1 MSDYEPINI
10 TNWCT
15 AGEEVLR
22 DENPTLGLQTMRG
35 LPFQVGSVDGS
46 PNQRCYV
53 SLHKGHG
60 PVTIPIDKTAYQV
73 VFAHRLLETQQ
84 PVGGH
89 PGEQVAE
96 YVFKLADG
104 DVVRVPIRER
114 YEINAVGD
122 RRGVDRF
129 AVGFPYLAVPD
140 RADELISRD
149 HGEWSEA
156 GRRQTETLQAQPRM
170 YYLWAWANPK
180 PNVAIKSIEIISKDL
195 HFIVAGVTLGYL
207 DEHPFSR
214 TGRRPVKVTLKEDA
228 DAEKAFDVEVT
239 IDRGE
244 ATYTHSLPE
253 QSSREFLESNYK
265 GWGEPQN
272 QESSPSYVELS
283 GTSSAT
289 VTVNQGGNKIDSVSW
304 GEIEDKGVAE
314 TDRVRVQLA
323 EPGKNWVRVRVLDDD
338 TGKPVPCRV
347 HFRSPEGI
355 PYQPHGH
362 HNQVNSN
369 NDTWHIDV
377 GGDLRL
383 GHITYAYIDGTCE
396 GWLPRG
402 DVIVDLARGYE
413 YDPVRTKVTIEPGQQ
428 NLDLRIKRWTDMNA
442 QGWYSG
448 DSHVHFLSTQG
459 SHFESQGEDVNVV
472 NLLQSQWGS
481 LFTNTEDFT
490 GEPSV
495 TRDGNNIVYTSQE
508 NRQHQMGH
516 MILWGLKKPVM
527 PWCSDGPSEGEIGG
541 SMETTLSYWADQ
553 AHSQGAYVINPH
565 FPHPNGEPAALVATG
580 RLDGI
585 EMILQRDF
593 FHNEWYRYLNSGY
606 KLPLVGGTDKMSS
619 DVPVGLYRTYVRI
632 PDDEE
637 FTYENWCRNVAKGRT
652 MLSGGP
658 ILGFTVDGFEVGDTL
673 SMSSSGTV
681 EVYAW
686 AESVVPMSPLE
697 IVKDGQVIA
706 SAQSSKPTR
715 RLEIREKVQVCG
727 NSWLAA
733 RAGGPSYFN
742 GPTYYDVWQRGIF
755 SHTSPIYIAVG
766 GDWWMFDEATAK
778 YMLTLID
785 GDLTYI
791 ENSSRQHVHGHVTH
805 HHGEDDHIEYLK
817 RPFIEARTA
826 LEERLRKRH

>member
-60 PVTIPIDKTAYQV
+60 PVTIPIDKTAHQV

-104 DVVRVPIRER
+104 DVIRVPIRER

-140 RADELISRD
+140 RSDELLSRH

-180 PNVAIKSIEIISKDL
+180 PNVAITSIEIVSKDL
-195 HFIVAGVTLGYL
+195 HFIIAGVTLGHL
-207 DEHPFSR
+207 DEQPFSR
-214 TGRRPVKVTLKEDA
+214 SGRRPVKVTLKEDVEA
-228 DAEKAFDVEVT
+228 KKAFDVEVT

-244 ATYTHSLPE
+244 ATYTHPLPE
-253 QSSREFLESNYK
+253 QSSREFLESDYK
-265 GWGEPQN
+265 GWGEPQS

-289 VTVNQGGNKIDSVSW
+289 VTVKQDGNKIDSVSW
-304 GEIEDKGVAE
+304 GEVEDKGTAE
-314 TDRVRVQLA
+314 TDRLRVQLV

-541 SMETTLSYWADQ
+541 SMETTLSYWADE

-658 ILGFTVDGFEVGDTL
+658 ILGFTVDGSEVGDTL
-673 SMSSSGTV
+673 SMSSPGTV
-681 EVYAW
+681 EMYAW
-686 AESVVPMSPLE
+686 AESVVPMSTLE

-706 SAQSSKPTR
+706 STQSSKPTR
-715 RLEIREKVQVCG
+715 RLEIREKVQLSE

-755 SHTSPIYIAVG
+755 SHTSPVYIAVG

-791 ENSSRQHVHGHVTH
+791 ENSSRQHVHGRVTH

-826 LEERLRKRH
+826 LEDRLKKGH

>member
-60 PVTIPIDKTAYQV
+60 PVTIPIDKTAHQV

-104 DVVRVPIRER
+104 DVIRVPIRER

-122 RRGVDRF
+122 RRGVERF

-140 RADELISRD
+140 RSDELLSRN

-156 GRRQTETLQAQPRM
+156 GRRQTETLQAQPKM

-195 HFIVAGVTLGYL
+195 HFIIAGVTLGYL

-214 TGRRPVKVTLKEDA
+214 TGRRPVKVTLKEDV

-244 ATYTHSLPE
+244 VTYTHPLPE

-289 VTVNQGGNKIDSVSW
+289 VTVKQDGNKIDSVSW
-304 GEIEDKGVAE
+304 GEVEDKGIAE
-314 TDRVRVQLA
+314 TDRVRVQLV

-541 SMETTLSYWADQ
+541 SMETTLSHWADQ

-658 ILGFTVDGFEVGDTL
+658 ILGFTVDGSEVGDTL
-673 SMSSSGTV
+673 SMSSPGTV
-681 EVYAW
+681 EIYAW
-686 AESVVPMSPLE
+686 AESVVPMSTLE

-706 SAQSSKPTR
+706 STQSSKPTR
-715 RLEIREKVQVCG
+715 RLEIREKVQVSG

-826 LEERLRKRH
+826 LEDRLKKGY